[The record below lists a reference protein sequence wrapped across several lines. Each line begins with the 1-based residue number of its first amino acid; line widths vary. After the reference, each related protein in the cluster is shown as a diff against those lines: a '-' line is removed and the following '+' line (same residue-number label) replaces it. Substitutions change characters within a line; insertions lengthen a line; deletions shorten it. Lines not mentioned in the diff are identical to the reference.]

1 MSAQQ
6 GKAALEDAFRYCEEQ
21 FEEDMDASFMAKLR
35 ILIRH
40 AALKVQEEKKQLT
53 LDTFLK

>member
-1 MSAQQ
+1 MS
-6 GKAALEDAFRYCEEQ
+6 AFRYCEEQ

-35 ILIRH
+35 MLIRH

>member
-21 FEEDMDASFMAKLR
+21 FDEDTVYMSVLW
-35 ILIRH
+35 
-40 AALKVQEEKKQLT
+40 QN
-53 LDTFLK
+53 